1 MSKQYWSIAFKS
13 FCLFFVGL
21 GLEAQAQEQA
31 PITDKNQKAMECRA
45 IDDRMQRLLC
55 FDELFKTP
63 VEIKPVVIVPIEP
76 VKTDGPIRS
85 MAKNLETLRAVND
98 INWVLRMRPWQET
111 MLLTQSD
118 YENIIASPA
127 NRRGEGENAIE
138 HQWTP
143 QTVDVFMT
151 MKEADVSADRPSD
164 DQAIMMLSCE
174 NDISTLAVL
183 LPKPIKTLQ
192 ANIALS
198 SGSGSVFHL
207 NWRDVEDG
215 KVIIA
220 GRGLESIDTIKT
232 LANYK
237 RLQLQVNYPDGPRA
251 FVFDMNDIGSRLKP
265 LRTACH
271 W

>member
-1 MSKQYWSIAFKS
+1 MNRQYRLIAFKS
-13 FCLFFVGL
+13 LCFLFAGFAL
-21 GLEAQAQEQA
+21 QTQANAQNINEEA
-31 PITDKNQKAMECRA
+31 IKCRV
-45 IDDRMQRLLC
+45 IEDRNQRLLC
-55 FDELFKTP
+55 FDAIFETP
-63 VEIKPVVIVPIEP
+63 VAIKPP
-76 VKTDGPIRS
+76 VTVTEEILKVDGPLRT
-85 MAKNLETLRAVND
+85 MAKTLENLREAND
-98 INWVLRMRPWQET
+98 VNWVLRMRPWQET
-111 MLLTQSD
+111 MLLTQID
-118 YENIIASPA
+118 YEKVMLSPA
-127 NRRGEGENAIE
+127 NRPERNENSIQ

-151 MKEADVSADRPSD
+151 MKETDIPTDRAIE

-192 ANIALS
+192 ANISLS
-198 SGSGSVFHL
+198 SGTGSVFHL

-251 FVFDMNDIGSRLKP
+251 FIFDMNDIASRLKP

>member
-1 MSKQYWSIAFKS
+1 MNKQYRFIALKS
-13 FCLFFVGL
+13 LCFVFASFAL
-21 GLEAQAQEQA
+21 QAQVNAQSINE
-31 PITDKNQKAMECRA
+31 KAMECRV
-45 IDDRMQRLLC
+45 IDDRNQRLLC
-55 FDELFKTP
+55 FDAVFETP
-63 VEIKPVVIVPIEP
+63 LKPKEPINVVEEPIKI
-76 VKTDGPIRS
+76 DGPLRS
-85 MAKNLETLRAVND
+85 MAKTLENLREVND
-98 INWVLRMRPWQET
+98 VNWVLRMRPWQET
-111 MLLTQSD
+111 MLLTQMD
-118 YENIIASPA
+118 YEKIMTSPA
-127 NRRGEGENAIE
+127 NRPDSNENTIQ

-151 MKEADVSADRPSD
+151 MKETDIPADRPKE
-164 DQAIMMLSCE
+164 DQAVMMLSCE
-174 NDISTLAVL
+174 NDISTLAVI

-192 ANIALS
+192 ANISLS
-198 SGSGSVFHL
+198 SGTGSVFHP

-251 FVFDMNDIGSRLKP
+251 FIFDMTDIALRLKP
-265 LRTACH
+265 LKTACH